1 MPCLRC
7 KLHQSPTPPPL
18 SSPCCFKFVHM
29 NLTDQIVIVTG
40 ASAGIGEQICRRL
53 AKERVKFVLAARSE
67 DKLNRLAEQLRGE
80 GCECLVVRTDVS
92 DPNDLAHLVQQ
103 TLATYGRIDVLVNN
117 AGVDLFQAFD
127 STEIEDILQT
137 IEINLTGAILL
148 ARLVMP
154 EMLKNG
160 AGCIINM
167 ASTAGKHTPAYGSVY
182 GATKAALIGFTQG
195 LRAEFGDRG
204 IRCTAICPGFTKD
217 GGIYDRIVQ
226 ATGKKTSLALG
237 GTSAKRV
244 ANKVVKAIRNGA
256 PEMIINWPPMRP
268 AMVLREIFPRLGE
281 KLVVAVSKRFV
292 RNAAALHENQTDS

>member
-1 MPCLRC
+1 
-7 KLHQSPTPPPL
+7 
-18 SSPCCFKFVHM
+18 M
-29 NLTDQIVIVTG
+29 NLTNQIVIVTG

-53 AKERVKFVLAARSE
+53 AKERPKFVLAARSE
-67 DKLNRLAEQLRGE
+67 DKLNRLAEQLRAD

-92 DPNDLAHLVQQ
+92 DPNDLSQLVER
-103 TLATYGRIDVLVNN
+103 TLETYGRIDVLVNN
-117 AGVDLFQAFD
+117 AGVDLFQAFE
-127 STEIEDILQT
+127 SSEIEDILQT

-148 ARLVMP
+148 ARLVIP

-160 AGCIINM
+160 SGAIINM
-167 ASTAGKHTPAYGSVY
+167 ASTAGKHTPAYAGVY

-195 LRAEFGDRG
+195 LRAEYGSRG
-204 IRCTAICPGFTKD
+204 ISCTAICPGFTKD

-237 GTSAKRV
+237 GTSATKV
-244 ANKVVKAIRNGA
+244 ADKVVKAIHNGA

-281 KLVVAVSKRFV
+281 KLVVAVSKKFLRK
-292 RNAAALHENQTDS
+292 AAELRESDSDS